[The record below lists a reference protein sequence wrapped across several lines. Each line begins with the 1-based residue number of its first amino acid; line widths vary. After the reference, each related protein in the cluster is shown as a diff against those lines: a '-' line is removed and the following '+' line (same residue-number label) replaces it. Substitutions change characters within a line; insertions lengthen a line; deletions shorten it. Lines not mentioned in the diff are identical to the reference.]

1 MSHRR
6 RVSLAAALVVF
17 AGAGYLTTPTLSA
30 STLEG
35 CTEAQ
40 IAQIVAF
47 AERRCG
53 GDGWTAYAE
62 CPNSGT
68 LIITAVDCG

>member
-6 RVSLAAALVVF
+6 RVSFAAALVVF
-17 AGAGYLTTPTLSA
+17 AGAGYLTTPALSA
-30 STLEG
+30 STLAG
-35 CTEAQ
+35 CTDAQ
-40 IAQIVAF
+40 IAQIIDY

-53 GDGWTAYAE
+53 GDGWTAYAD
-62 CPNSGT
+62 CPNEGI